1 MKINVDVD
9 ATPEE
14 LRVFFGLPDIK
25 PLQDEMLEVVRQRMR
40 EGVEG
45 YDPMALLKPMMAQ
58 GGMQG
63 FENMQKFF
71 WDAFRQGMEGGM
83 GGTRG
88 GSEDKGKK

>member
-1 MKINVDVD
+1 MKIKVDVD
-9 ATPEE
+9 AKPEE

-25 PLQDEMLEVVRQRMR
+25 PMQDEMLEVVRQRMR

-45 YDPMALLKPMMAQ
+45 YDAMALLKPMMPQ
-58 GGMQG
+58 GMQG

-71 WDAFRQGMEGGM
+71 WDAFRQGMEGDR
-83 GGTRG
+83 GGSRE